1 MLILGVA
8 FCIFFFISSCA
19 FLRRAYVLKKSQQY
33 LKEITIEFERTLE
46 TLQQAEAQERK
57 LYGSKTKGIP
67 PLGNKKFSDPLMLAT
82 IVTVLVNKYGTIRL
96 NIDDFGAIP
105 DDEYV
110 SVYVE
115 TNTQELILSLN
126 HTLGEEDPLKFVNFK
141 KSDDSTY
148 H

>member
-1 MLILGVA
+1 VLMLGVA
-8 FCIFFFISSCA
+8 LFVFFFISSCA

-33 LKEITIEFERTLE
+33 LKEITIEFEKTLE
-46 TLQQAEAQERK
+46 TLQQTETQ
-57 LYGSKTKGIP
+57 
-67 PLGNKKFSDPLMLAT
+67 GNKKFGDPGMLAT
-82 IVTVLVNKYGTIRL
+82 IITVLVNKYGTIRL
-96 NIDDFGAIP
+96 NIDDFGVIP

-126 HTLGEEDPLKFVNFK
+126 HTLGEENPLKFVNFK